1 MDTAELSEIIIDIL
15 KKTDSGYLL
24 LSDLN
29 GKFSKEQRELLK
41 LTTKSQV
48 KEIKEKIKPHINEN
62 NLEIQFKNSYYIL
75 LKNLNHEKLVLD
87 YIQKNPNKSQ
97 LQVKKSL
104 PFKNIEVIQ
113 AINKCIKDGKVFVD
127 FNEKSNFTP
136 RLNIVQKP
144 SLSQK
149 TEVTVESDDKDLI
162 KKSYDDLI
170 RGKRYVKICDLRRN
184 LGWNRDRFDRLLEK
198 LRDEATILLQPA
210 ETSTMDDQDVKDSFV
225 DENNMLMIIVSWRK

>member
-1 MDTAELSEIIIDIL
+1 
-15 KKTDSGYLL
+15 
-24 LSDLN
+24 
-29 GKFSKEQRELLK
+29 
-41 LTTKSQV
+41 
-48 KEIKEKIKPHINEN
+48 
-62 NLEIQFKNSYYIL
+62 
-75 LKNLNHEKLVLD
+75 
-87 YIQKNPNKSQ
+87 

-127 FNEKSNFTP
+127 FNENSNSTP

-225 DENNMLMIIVSWRK
+225 DENNILMIIVSWRK